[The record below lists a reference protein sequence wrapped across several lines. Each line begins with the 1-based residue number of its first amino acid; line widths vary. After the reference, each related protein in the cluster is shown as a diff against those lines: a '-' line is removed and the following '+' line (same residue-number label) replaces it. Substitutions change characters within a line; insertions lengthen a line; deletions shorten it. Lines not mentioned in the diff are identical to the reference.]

1 MLRQGVEAGEV
12 RWSREPVLVG
22 QSAVLVCLKDASP
35 CQNDVA
41 WEVNYEG
48 DVALL
53 EGVFEQEVGKV
64 GAGEDCDLSACA
76 VRVGSDGVFLVT
88 FILCDEDVAKRC
100 GAGSR
105 GDAEDDVQSWGQLLG
120 GIA

>member
-1 MLRQGVEAGEV
+1 M
-12 RWSREPVLVG
+12 VG

-35 CQNDVA
+35 RRNDVA

-53 EGVFEQEVGKV
+53 EGVFDQEVGKV

-76 VRVGSDGVFLVT
+76 VKVGSDGVFLVM
-88 FILCDEDVAKRC
+88 FVLGNEDVAKRC
-100 GAGSR
+100 GAGVR
-105 GDAEDDVQSWGQLLG
+105 GDAENDVQSWGQLLG
-120 GIA
+120 GTV